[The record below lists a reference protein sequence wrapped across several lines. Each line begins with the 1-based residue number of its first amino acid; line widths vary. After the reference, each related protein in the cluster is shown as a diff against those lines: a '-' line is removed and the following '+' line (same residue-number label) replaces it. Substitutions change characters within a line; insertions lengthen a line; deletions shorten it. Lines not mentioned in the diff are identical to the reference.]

1 MSKRNKRAN
10 GQGGVRK
17 KRGAWWL
24 RISLGGNRRIEIKTT
39 AQTRSEALDALST
52 KLAQRSDGMLDP
64 DAQHTRVADLFAD
77 LRRDYEINGKRAE
90 DLDIRWN
97 HLSPVFGGN
106 YAKDVST
113 PRLRMYL
120 ENRLAEKAAPATVQR
135 ELACLRR
142 AFRLGAQAG
151 KVLRVPHFPSI
162 HVENAR
168 KGFFEE
174 KDFKR
179 VVEHLPEPLRV
190 LAVVGYWT
198 GWRKGDLLRL
208 ERRRHVDL
216 EAGTLRLFPGE
227 TKNKDGR
234 LVYVPPAALSV
245 LKAWD
250 ARTSA
255 LEREKGAIIRHVFH
269 RDGRPIRSYD
279 AAWRAA
285 CKAAG
290 VPGRIFHDF
299 RRTAARNY
307 VRSGVHERTVM
318 AILGQRTRSIFD
330 RYNIT
335 DERDL
340 RAASQAVRPAVGDA
354 LGTVEHLQ
362 RNDRRGGLV

>member
-1 MSKRNKRAN
+1 MNKSSKRSN
-10 GQGGVRK
+10 GQGAVRK
-17 KRGAWWL
+17 RRGIWWL
-24 RISLGGNRRIEIKTT
+24 RISLGAGRRIEFKTT
-39 AQTRSEALDALST
+39 AQTRSEALEALNA
-52 KLAQRSDGMLDP
+52 KLAQRAEGQLEP
-64 DAQHTRVADLFAD
+64 DAQRTRVAELFAD

-97 HLSPVFGGN
+97 HLSPVFAAN
-106 YAKDVST
+106 YAKEVST
-113 PRLRMYL
+113 PRLRIYV
-120 ENRLAEKAAPATVQR
+120 ENRLAEGAAPATIQR

-151 KVLRVPHFPSI
+151 KVIRIPHFPSI
-162 HVENAR
+162 RVDNAR

-174 KDFKR
+174 SDFRR
-179 VVEHLPEPLRV
+179 VLDHLPEPLRV
-190 LAVVGYWT
+190 LAVVGFWT

-234 LVYVPPAALSV
+234 LVYLPPEALAV

-255 LEREKGAIIRHVFH
+255 LEREKGAIIRHLFH
-269 RDGRPIRSYD
+269 RDGRAIRSYD

-290 VPGRIFHDF
+290 LPGFIFHDF

-318 AILGQRTRSIFD
+318 AILGHRTRSIFD
-330 RYNIT
+330 RYNIVN
-335 DERDL
+335 ESDL
-340 RAASQAVRPAVGDA
+340 RAASRTVRPAVGA
-354 LGTVEHLQ
+354 A
-362 RNDRRGGLV
+362 